1 MDAFDTDIL
10 IYASTGDHRG
20 QILVDAHESSSG
32 DLSGVASAL
41 IVTEAL
47 ALGLATLSAPRVHE
61 LIASLHLVP
70 VDPAVARIGAA
81 LRAKYRLKTPDA
93 LHLAT
98 AIAVG
103 ADRFV
108 TGNRRDFSRI
118 GEIDVV
124 HPAAGSR

>member
-10 IYASTGDHRG
+10 IYASAGDPRG
-20 QILVDAHESSSG
+20 QILVDAHRSSSG
-32 DLSGVASAL
+32 DVSGIGSAL
-41 IVTEAL
+41 ILTEAL
-47 ALGLATLSAPRVHE
+47 ALGRATPAAPRLHE
-61 LIASLHLVP
+61 LIGSLQLVP
-70 VDPAVARIGAA
+70 VDVRIATIGAA

-108 TGNRRDFSRI
+108 TGNRRDFSDI
-118 GEIDVV
+118 GEIDIV
-124 HPAAGSR
+124 HPGTLES